1 MGGGRALLRY
11 MKCEIR
17 IRPSSADGGRE
28 LDVEGGAQGR
38 GLGCSDISE
47 IMDATELFL
56 GFSFLL
62 VKLYSLALALQVS
75 FRSPPT
81 FLFSEEM
88 GRNVFR

>member
-1 MGGGRALLRY
+1 MRYPLDLQVQMEAESWMWKVELRGEDWAVVIY
-11 MKCEIR
+11 LK
-17 IRPSSADGGRE
+17 SW
-28 LDVEGGAQGR
+28 
-38 GLGCSDISE
+38 
-47 IMDATELFL
+47 DATELFL
-56 GFSFLL
+56 SFSFLP